1 MKKNFFKK
9 GITIIETLL
18 YATILVLIVGIV
30 VQSLVSL
37 LNLHRATLADKLIES
52 SVSSAMSI
60 MTREIRNAEMVDVAN
75 SVFGSSLG
83 SLTLSGTDDGG
94 APKNILF
101 SVSGENILQMTD
113 LVSGEVS
120 NLTSSKVMVTGL
132 VYDYLHNTNSDGVR
146 IFIQVET
153 GNGNSIKS
161 ISLRSFSVLRN
172 SY

>member
-1 MKKNFFKK
+1 MRKFFLKK

-30 VQSLVSL
+30 AQSLVSL

-52 SVSSAMSI
+52 SVSGAMSI
-60 MTREIRNAEMVDVAN
+60 MTREIRNAELVDVAN
-75 SVFGSSLG
+75 SVFGSNFG
-83 SLTLSGTDDGG
+83 SLALSGTDDGG
-94 APKNILF
+94 MVKNIAF
-101 SVSGENILQMTD
+101 GVNDENVLQMTN

-120 NLTSSKVMVTGL
+120 NLTSSKVRVTGL
-132 VYDYLHNTNSDGVR
+132 VYDYLQNSNSEGVR

-153 GNGNSIKS
+153 GNGNSVKS
-161 ISLRSFSVLRN
+161 IALRSFSVLRN